1 MLDLSLFS
9 KLKTNHDQLDST
21 PNGKNTLSVSSMDV
35 NCTSNPIIPGSVN
48 KEFITS

>member
-9 KLKTNHDQLDST
+9 KLKTSHDQLDST

-35 NCTSNPIIPGSVN
+35 NCTSNPISGPAK
-48 KEFITS
+48 KEFIII